1 MSNFRLQIAS
11 PSGMVYDGEAK
22 QISVRAIDGDVAI
35 LAGHIPYVTA
45 LKGGECRVYIGDEIK
60 KGGRNFERDQ
70 RGSQTSFVGLCLE
83 RNRINLSRASK
94 SCAAFMYRGKSRLCL
109 YVKIG

>member
-60 KGGRNFERDQ
+60 KGKCSG
-70 RGSQTSFVGLCLE
+70 G
-83 RNRINLSRASK
+83 ILSVTK
-94 SCAAFMYRGKSRLCL
+94 EVVRLL
-109 YVKIG
+109 SSDFAWKETE

>member
-60 KGGRNFERDQ
+60 KGGCS
-70 RGSQTSFVGLCLE
+70 GG
-83 RNRINLSRASK
+83 ILSVTK
-94 SCAAFMYRGKSRLCL
+94 EVVRLL
-109 YVKIG
+109 SSDFAWKETE

>member
-45 LKGGECRVYIGDEIK
+45 LKGGECRVYIGDKIK
-60 KGGRNFERDQ
+60 KGECSG
-70 RGSQTSFVGLCLE
+70 G
-83 RNRINLSRASK
+83 ILSVTK
-94 SCAAFMYRGKSRLCL
+94 EVVRLL
-109 YVKIG
+109 SSDFAWKETE